1 MRLSSL
7 STALLAFASAAQSL
21 AVERRD
27 LLSDLQNQALE
38 NLKAAEKN
46 GTLEKR
52 GSCSIFNAS
61 VRKDWAIMSAKER
74 KAYISAVQCMF
85 DAPSQSD
92 PALVPGAK
100 TRYDDFVAQ
109 HINQT
114 LAIHGTGNF
123 LSWHRYFVHGYETAL
138 REECGYKGYQPY
150 WDWFAHTDDLTKHP
164 VFDGSATSMGGDGE
178 YVKHNGSAGG
188 KGTIALPSGAGGGCI
203 KDGPFKNLQINLGP
217 ISPAMAGEVPVK
229 SPLEWNPRCAKRDL
243 TSYASSTWMTFEN
256 LYNVTLGTAS
266 KNVGRFQDELQGRF
280 PDGFLGM
287 HGAGHFAIGGDGG
300 DVFSSPNDPA
310 FFLHHAMVDRV
321 WWIWQALHLDQAKS
335 VAGTIT
341 IFNQPPSRDAR
352 LDDPIQMNYL
362 NLEPTTIE
370 DMMSTLDGEPLEC
383 QANAKTGV
391 VAGHYMFW
399 QVEDRNGPKGV
410 GTEKDWATHTHII
423 YLMVDPEIVTTRN
436 KEDKTRERKQLPIER
451 LQKWQEAEMMEL
463 RAVCRDYGMIF
474 TTITETPTTTLGRA
488 GERLATLLNNFHSHD
503 EASNNAAVEQAVDT
517 ALNGQEDLDTV
528 LLLNADKAL
537 APHDTKLMFW
547 KGITLSGGSI
557 EFLKRNNLTHTKV
570 IGGGLISDGYV
581 VTGQSKGAVVD
592 HIHKKKLHPPAKLL
606 ITPTRDAGNQSH
618 SLRKAHERV
627 GYHLATSYLSTITG
641 LEEISLPHLQ
651 GGVTE
656 GYRFRHEKATPTIP
670 LMRGGERM
678 ALGVSKALP
687 GAAFAHAKK
696 LYDINTK
703 NFEGKRTIIPVD
715 SVINAGKQVDCGV
728 WLFGTTELD

>member
-1 MRLSSL
+1 MRLSGL
-7 STALLAFASAAQSL
+7 PTALLAFAGAAQSL
-21 AVERRD
+21 AVEKRD

-92 PALVPGAK
+92 PTLVPGAK

-114 LAIHGTGNF
+114 LTIHGTGNF
-123 LSWHRYFVHGYETAL
+123 LSWHRYFVHGYEKAL

-150 WDWFAHTDDLTKHP
+150 WNWFAHTDDLTKHP

-217 ISPAMAGEVPVK
+217 VSPAMAGEVPVK

-321 WWIWQALHLDQAKS
+321 WWLWQALHLDQAKS

-352 LDDPIQMNYL
+352 LDDPIEMNYL
-362 NLEPTTIE
+362 NLDPTTIE
-370 DMMSTLDGEPLEC
+370 DMMSTLDGEPLC
-383 QANAKTGV
+383 
-391 VAGHYMFW
+391 Y
-399 QVEDRNGPKGV
+399 
-410 GTEKDWATHTHII
+410 I
-423 YLMVDPEIVTTRN
+423 YL
-436 KEDKTRERKQLPIER
+436 
-451 LQKWQEAEMMEL
+451 
-463 RAVCRDYGMIF
+463 
-474 TTITETPTTTLGRA
+474 
-488 GERLATLLNNFHSHD
+488 
-503 EASNNAAVEQAVDT
+503 
-517 ALNGQEDLDTV
+517 
-528 LLLNADKAL
+528 
-537 APHDTKLMFW
+537 
-547 KGITLSGGSI
+547 
-557 EFLKRNNLTHTKV
+557 
-570 IGGGLISDGYV
+570 
-581 VTGQSKGAVVD
+581 
-592 HIHKKKLHPPAKLL
+592 
-606 ITPTRDAGNQSH
+606 
-618 SLRKAHERV
+618 
-627 GYHLATSYLSTITG
+627 
-641 LEEISLPHLQ
+641 
-651 GGVTE
+651 
-656 GYRFRHEKATPTIP
+656 
-670 LMRGGERM
+670 
-678 ALGVSKALP
+678 
-687 GAAFAHAKK
+687 
-696 LYDINTK
+696 
-703 NFEGKRTIIPVD
+703 
-715 SVINAGKQVDCGV
+715 
-728 WLFGTTELD
+728 